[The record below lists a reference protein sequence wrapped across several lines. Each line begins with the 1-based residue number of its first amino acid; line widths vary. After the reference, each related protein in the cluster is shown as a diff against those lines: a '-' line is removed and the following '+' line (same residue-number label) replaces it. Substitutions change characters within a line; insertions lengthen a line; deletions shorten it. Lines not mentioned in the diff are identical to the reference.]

1 MPSLPHIPAFA
12 PKTSMNPLVS
22 VVVTTYFSAEYLE
35 RCLMSI
41 KNQTY
46 EHIELIVVDNN
57 STDGTQD
64 IAKKYADKYFFGQ
77 ANERS
82 AKRNFGAH
90 QGAGKYVLIA
100 DSDMCL
106 SPEVV
111 SSSVSAILANN
122 SFKAV
127 VVPEQSTG
135 RSFWAKCKALERS
148 FYVGVD
154 WMEAA
159 RFFDREVFIEMGGY
173 DESNTGS
180 EDYDLPHRVKEK
192 YGQNSI
198 GRGTCFIT
206 QDEVGLSLIQSCK
219 KKFYYASSFPKY
231 AQNKANVDSFK
242 KQSGLLR
249 RYMLFFSH
257 PYKLLKA
264 PVIGMGMLF
273 MKTCEFAA
281 GGAGYVLAK
290 LRSNA

>member
-1 MPSLPHIPAFA
+1 MI
-12 PKTSMNPLVS
+12 PLVS

-35 RCLMSI
+35 RCLLSI

-46 EHIELIVVDNN
+46 QNIELIIVDNN
-57 STDGTQD
+57 STDGTQE
-64 IAKKYADKYFFGQ
+64 IARKYADKYFFGQ

-82 AKRNFGAH
+82 AKRNFGAR
-90 QGAGKYVLIA
+90 QGTGKYVLIA

-111 SSSVSAILANN
+111 SSSVSAIEGND
-122 SFKAV
+122 SIKAV
-127 VVPEQSTG
+127 VMPEQSTG

-159 RFFDREVFIEMGGY
+159 RFFEREIFLEMGGY

-180 EDYDLPHRVKEK
+180 EDYDLPQRVKEK
-192 YGQNSI
+192 YGLNSI
-198 GRGTCFIT
+198 GRAGSFII
-206 QDEVGLSLIQSCK
+206 QNEVDLSLIQSCK

-231 AQNKANVDSFK
+231 AANKANANTFK

-249 RYMLFFSH
+249 RYILFFSQ
-257 PYKLLKA
+257 PQKLFKT
-264 PVIGMGMLF
+264 PMIGIGMLF

-281 GGAGYVLAK
+281 GGAGYILAK
-290 LRSNA
+290 IRSNA

>member
-1 MPSLPHIPAFA
+1 
-12 PKTSMNPLVS
+12 MNPLVS

-41 KNQTY
+41 RNQTY
-46 EHIELIVVDNN
+46 KHIELIVVDTN

-64 IAKKYADKYFFGQ
+64 IAKKYADKCFFGQ

-82 AKRNFGAH
+82 AKRNFGAQ

-106 SPEVV
+106 SPGVV
-111 SSSVSAILANN
+111 ESSVSAIL
-122 SFKAV
+122 SDDSVKAV
-127 VVPEQSTG
+127 VIPEQSTG

-159 RFFDREVFIEMGGY
+159 RFFEREVFLEMGGY
-173 DESNTGS
+173 DEGNTGS
-180 EDYDLPHRVKEK
+180 EDYDLPQRVKAR
-192 YGQNSI
+192 YGQGSI
-198 GRGTCFIT
+198 GRAGSFIT
-206 QDEVGLSLIQSCK
+206 QDEVDLSLIQSCK
-219 KKFYYASSFPKY
+219 KKFYYANSFPKY
-231 AQNKANVDSFK
+231 AANKANADTFK

-249 RYMLFFSH
+249 RYKLFFSQPH
-257 PYKLLKA
+257 KLFKDPL
-264 PVIGMGMLF
+264 IGMGMLC

-281 GGAGYVLAK
+281 GGAGYVLARLK
-290 LRSNA
+290 SNT

>member
-1 MPSLPHIPAFA
+1 
-12 PKTSMNPLVS
+12 MNPFVS
-22 VVVTTYFSAEYLE
+22 VVVTTYYSAAYLE
-35 RCLMSI
+35 RCLISI

-46 EHIELIVVDNN
+46 KNIELIVVDNN
-57 STDGTQD
+57 STDGTQE

-82 AKRNFGAH
+82 AKRNFGAR
-90 QGAGKYVLIA
+90 QGTGKYVLIA

-106 SPEVV
+106 SPDVV
-111 SSSVSAILANN
+111 SSSVSAIG
-122 SFKAV
+122 SDSIKAV
-127 VVPEQSTG
+127 VMPEQSTG

-159 RFFDREVFIEMGGY
+159 RFFEREVFLEMGGY

-180 EDYDLPHRVKEK
+180 EDYDLPQRVKEK
-192 YGQNSI
+192 YGANSI
-198 GRGTCFIT
+198 GRASGFII
-206 QDEVGLSLIQSCK
+206 QDEVDLSLIQSCK

-231 AQNKANVDSFK
+231 AANKANASTFK

-249 RYMLFFSH
+249 RYMLFFSQ
-257 PYKLLKA
+257 PQKLFKT
-264 PVIGMGMLF
+264 PIIGMGMLC

-281 GGAGYVLAK
+281 GGVGYILAK
-290 LRSNA
+290 LRNNA